1 MIISQAQVSTHRGDV
16 TYLEAVRYQ
25 LIVLVDR
32 DQCSI
37 SYFLASLG
45 AQEN

>member
-1 MIISQAQVSTHRGDV
+1 MIQLIEV
-16 TYLEAVRYQ
+16 TWFIWKLYADQ
-25 LIVLVDR
+25 LIVLLDR

-45 AQEN
+45 AQENW